1 MAAKL
6 EISQINWLQLQRTLK
21 RKGQGCRESGAF
33 LLAARDSTRVKRF
46 IAYDDLDPHCL
57 DTGIIRFD
65 GAGYVALWDL
75 CGKTGLRVIADVHTH
90 PAVWTDQS
98 SSDLSNPMI
107 PRAGHIAL
115 IIPKYA
121 SHLLLGFKGV
131 GIHEYEGEGKWQRR
145 SKTPGYFKITLL

>member
-6 EISQINWLQLQRTLK
+6 EISQINWLRLQRALK
-21 RKGQGCRESGAF
+21 RKGRGRRESGAF
-33 LLAARDSTRVKRF
+33 LLAPPDSTRVKRF

-65 GAGYVALWDL
+65 GAGYVQLWDL

-90 PAVWTDQS
+90 PTDWTDQS
-98 SSDLSNPMI
+98 PVDISNPMI

-115 IIPKYA
+115 IMPEYA
-121 SHLLLGFKGV
+121 GRILLGIKGV
-131 GIHEYEGEGKWQRR
+131 GIHEYEGEGKWRKR
-145 SKTPGYFKITLL
+145 AKTPGFFKITLL